1 MTTLNKLTE
10 KATAGAELSREDVA
24 EAMRA
29 LLDVAVE
36 EDAKADFLTALARKG
51 ETAGEIAAFALEL
64 RARAI
69 DPKIDPEKF
78 GGVVLDVVGTGADMA
93 QTFNISSCTI

>member
-1 MTTLNKLTE
+1 MATLNKLTE

-29 LLDVAVE
+29 LLDDAVG
-36 EDAKADFLTALARKG
+36 EDAKADFLTALARRG

-64 RARAI
+64 RARAV
-69 DPKIDPEKF
+69 DPKIDPVQF
-78 GGVVLDVVGTGADMA
+78 GGVDRKSTRLNSSHA
-93 QTFNISSCTI
+93 NISYAA